1 MILTFCAIM
10 MLTGC
15 TSLSDSFY
23 NNLIAEN
30 RYKMILDGLQVTL
43 VITFFA
49 TVLGTLLGGLVC
61 WMRMSRRAWL
71 RQVAKVYIDLMRGT
85 PVLVLLMLMYY
96 VVMAPLD
103 TTGIVVAIVTFAMN
117 TAAYISEMLRTTIQ
131 GIDRGQTEAG
141 LALGFTPRQT
151 FFKIVLPQVVRAVM
165 PVYQGEVVSLLK
177 GTSIVGYI
185 AVADMTRASDLIRSR
200 TFDAFFPLILT
211 AVIYFLMA
219 WLIGL
224 LLQSLVERKRVKA
237 AAAAVSLLIAGMLCY
252 VPAMQTDDSSS
263 AAAFSA
269 AAPSAAVDS
278 VASPSGMSPLFK
290 ALEGKR
296 VAVILGSHQDLLITE
311 KVPDAQV
318 LHYTNMTDL
327 VNAVMMDKAD
337 VVCTDDLLKLVDRK
351 HAAQMGYVD
360 AGEPPMPMAAM
371 FKLGNTELQEDFNR
385 FLSEIRADGTFQQI
399 HDRWYEADDPAEVP
413 VPQQKGSG
421 DRVVRLATYSSY
433 PPFSFISHGKH
444 SGLSIELVTEWV
456 NRRNWRLEIL
466 SMEVVSLVSAL
477 QTGKADIVAGGI
489 NITEERSKQVL
500 FSDETCASH
509 VGFFTKKGSHLFDGV
524 TSKLA
529 EGNNTVPSIFK
540 SLKGKRV
547 VVIIGTIQDIAIT
560 KMAPDANIMRVA
572 TITDMLATLEN
583 GKADVASDES
593 LTLDFNKEL
602 ASKVDTMGA
611 GLETIP
617 VGVVFRKDNTELQ
630 QDFNHFLAEIRSDS
644 TYQRI
649 YSQWQQAEDPEA
661 IDIPQR
667 RGTGRT
673 LRVAINASMPPF
685 SFFKN
690 GELSG
695 LEPALLT
702 EWANRRNWK
711 LEYLVM
717 DFAALIPAVQAG
729 KADVAVGDISITEE
743 RTKEVLFSDAYIES
757 HTVLITRKGELG
769 ILTAQTD
776 PVALLDEGES
786 GWLWVGVALL
796 AIIIGGGT
804 WFFFRRRTTL
814 QTNIPSGLEGQGVTV
829 SHLSKR
835 YGSFDVLHDI
845 TVDIHRGEVISIIGP
860 SGTGKSTFLRC
871 LNLLEQPSGG
881 SIVVDGEDILTKG
894 YPVNRLRQKM
904 GMVFQSFNL
913 FEHKTVLENVIF
925 APCQLLHQPEEEAR
939 REGLALLRKVGL
951 AEKADVYPSSLSGGQ
966 KQRVA
971 IARALAMKPSL
982 ILFDEPTSALDPT
995 MVGEVLSV
1003 IRQLAQEGM
1012 TMLIVTHEMK
1022 FAHDVS
1028 TRIFFMYDGY
1038 IHEDGSPE
1046 QIFENP
1052 IHSATKAFI
1061 QRIRKEVFEID
1072 GPDFDFLGMHS
1083 SISAFCH
1090 KYGIPEKEETA
1101 HRLTDWM
1108 LGGAMASYRPITV
1121 RITHSEQSLV
1131 TALDF
1136 MVEKMTATPLTDDH
1150 RRELSA
1156 QCREVIEEPT
1166 KRGFRVKLII

>member
-1 MILTFCAIM
+1 MHRIMQRMSAAILTLCGSM

-15 TSLSDSFY
+15 TSLRESFH

-30 RYKMILDGLQVTL
+30 RYQMILDGLQVTL
-43 VITFFA
+43 LITLFA
-49 TVLGTLLGGLVC
+49 ALLGTLLGGLVC
-61 WMRMSRRAWL
+61 WMRMNRRAWM
-71 RQVAKVYIDLMRGT
+71 RRVARVYIDLMRGT

-103 TTGIVVAIVTFAMN
+103 TTGVVVAIVTFAMN

-141 LALGFTPRQT
+141 LALGFTQRQT
-151 FFKIVLPQVVRAVM
+151 FFRIVLPQVVKAVM
-165 PVYQGEVVSLLK
+165 PVYQGEVISLLK

-211 AVIYFLMA
+211 AIIYFVAA

-224 LLQSLVERKRVKA
+224 LLQSLVHRQRVKA
-237 AAAAVSLLIAGMLCY
+237 VVAAVLLLLMGLAGY
-252 VPAMQTDDSSS
+252 QSSQESAKTVTDSEI
-263 AAAFSA
+263 
-269 AAPSAAVDS
+269 PSV
-278 VASPSGMSPLFK
+278 FK
-290 ALEGKR
+290 ALKGKR
-296 VAVILGSHQDLLITE
+296 VAVIVGSIQDFA
-311 KVPDAQV
+311 V
-318 LHYTNMTDL
+318 TDL
-327 VNAVMMDKAD
+327 
-337 VVCTDDLLKLVDRK
+337 
-351 HAAQMGYVD
+351 
-360 AGEPPMPMAAM
+360 
-371 FKLGNTELQEDFNR
+371 
-385 FLSEIRADGTFQQI
+385 
-399 HDRWYEADDPAEVP
+399 
-413 VPQQKGSG
+413 
-421 DRVVRLATYSSY
+421 
-433 PPFSFISHGKH
+433 
-444 SGLSIELVTEWV
+444 
-456 NRRNWRLEIL
+456 
-466 SMEVVSLVSAL
+466 
-477 QTGKADIVAGGI
+477 
-489 NITEERSKQVL
+489 
-500 FSDETCASH
+500 
-509 VGFFTKKGSHLFDGV
+509 
-524 TSKLA
+524 
-529 EGNNTVPSIFK
+529 
-540 SLKGKRV
+540 
-547 VVIIGTIQDIAIT
+547 
-560 KMAPDANIMRVA
+560 APDADILRMTSA
-572 TITDMLATLEN
+572 TDLLAALEN
-583 GKADVASDES
+583 GKADVAGSES
-593 LTLDFNKEL
+593 LTLIFCKDV
-602 ASKVDTMGA
+602 ADRVDSVDAQQKPIPIGA
-611 GLETIP
+611 C
-617 VGVVFRKDNTELQ
+617 FRKDNTALQ
-630 QDFNHFLAEIRSDS
+630 QDFNQFLAEARRDG
-644 TYQRI
+644 TYQKI
-649 YSQWQQAEDPEA
+649 YDRWRKAEDASSIA
-661 IDIPQR
+661 IPKQ

-673 LRVAINASMPPF
+673 LRVATYPALPPF
-685 SFFKN
+685 NFINS
-690 GELSG
+690 GQLSG
-695 LEPALLT
+695 LEPDLLT

-711 LEYLVM
+711 LEFLMM
-717 DFAALIPAVQAG
+717 DFAAQIPAVQTG
-729 KADVAVGDISITEE
+729 KADMALGSISITEE
-743 RTKEVLFSDAYIES
+743 RKKQVLFSDGYIDS
-757 HTVLITRKGELG
+757 HIVLITRKGE
-769 ILTAQTD
+769 A
-776 PVALLDEGES
+776 ALLTQQAQSQPIPSGEGS
-786 GWLWVGVALL
+786 SYLWGALALL
-796 AIIIGGGT
+796 IILIGGGA
-804 WFFFRRRTTL
+804 WLIYRRKRRPTL
-814 QTNIPSGLEGQGVTV
+814 PSAPLPAKERAGEVFLSV
-829 SHLSKR
+829 SNLHKSF
-835 YGSFDVLHDI
+835 GSLDVLRDI
-845 TVDIHRGEVISIIGP
+845 SADIHRGEVISIIGP

-881 SIVVDGEDILTKG
+881 SIVVDGENILTKG

-971 IARALAMKPSL
+971 IARALAMKPEV

-1052 IHSATKAFI
+1052 VHSATKAFI

-1150 RRELSA
+1150 RRELST